1 MGQMWVNVYSNTTP
15 VITTPGA
22 QLIQAGTTLTLSTG
36 NTNLISIAD
45 SDGGSQTVDLTAS
58 NSGLLTLASTT
69 GITINTGSDG
79 SSAMNISGT
88 LADINAALDGL
99 QYDPN
104 GDVGAQT
111 ITIST
116 DDGNGG
122 TDGPDV
128 VNVNVAPYV
137 VAAHFFDVNLDGDID
152 EMVIELNEEVDE
164 TSAEAADFSG
174 SSGLTIGAVS
184 TVASTNVGNTLDA
197 NDNDQYVT
205 FEVSGVTGTDISGIS
220 IVFANDNANLELSAQ
235 ASGLEAFDNGD
246 VTEVDAAPPV
256 ILAASNVLQANNAY
270 LQVTFSEG
278 IYNNAAG
285 AVSALGGEFTLDFQQ
300 ETGTAT
306 AGSIDDLTTS

>member
-1 MGQMWVNVYSNTTP
+1 M
-15 VITTPGA
+15 
-22 QLIQAGTTLTLSTG
+22 TLSTG

-128 VNVNVAPYV
+128 VNVTVNQTPVITTPGAQTIQSVA
-137 VAAHFFDVNLDGDID
+137 
-152 EMVIELNEEVDE
+152 
-164 TSAEAADFSG
+164 T
-174 SSGLTIGAVS
+174 LTLS
-184 TVASTNVGNTLDA
+184 TG
-197 NDNDQYVT
+197 
-205 FEVSGVTGTDISGIS
+205 
-220 IVFANDNANLELSAQ
+220 NANLISIADADTDAQTVDLTASNNGLLTLASTTGITINTGSDGSSAMNI
-235 ASGLEAFDNGD
+235 SGTLADINTALDGLQYDPNGD
-246 VTEVDAAPPV
+246 
-256 ILAASNVLQANNAY
+256 
-270 LQVTFSEG
+270 EG
-278 IYNNAAG
+278 AQTITISTDDGN
-285 AVSALGGEFTLDFQQ
+285 GGTDGPDVGKRLF
-300 ETGTAT
+300 
-306 AGSIDDLTTS
+306 